1 MILPGAFHDYVQIF
15 LPTCS
20 RRVLSDYDFQES
32 PHHMTLQF
40 SIDGREGILQAT
52 DIIATF
58 NLSVVLAN
66 ATEYR
71 Q

>member
-1 MILPGAFHDYVQIF
+1 
-15 LPTCS
+15 
-20 RRVLSDYDFQES
+20 
-32 PHHMTLQF
+32 MTLQF